1 MRKMMKKTIAV
12 CMAAMMAMSIAACGG
27 AGGSAK
33 GGDDSTFIIGSMGP
47 TSGANAS
54 YGTSVKNGAQIAVDE
69 INEAGGINGTKFELK
84 FEDDQADAGV
94 AANAYSKLYSD
105 NMDVLLGATTS
116 NACKAVNKLAQ
127 KDNILMVTPSGS
139 TKDITD
145 PDNVFRICFTD
156 PLQGEKIA
164 ELVTDTLGYKNI
176 AVLYDVSSDYGVGIH
191 DAFVKQVKAK
201 GAKIVSDQSFTSGD
215 KDFNTQLTSIKSAKP
230 DVIFVPGYYQEASFI
245 LTQAKQLG
253 IDTPFVGSDGWDGVT
268 TQLGTNANI
277 ANGAIFLS
285 PFFSADSA
293 ENVKN
298 FVAKYQE
305 EYKAVPDQF
314 AADAYDGVY
323 AIAKAY
329 EKAGSKDTNA
339 LIKAMKEIEVEGVT
353 GKFSFDKTGEPN
365 KDAKYIQIQKGEY
378 TIFDANKK
386 TK

>member
-12 CMAAMMAMSIAACGG
+12 CMAAMMAMSVAACGG
-27 AGGSAK
+27 ADGSAK

-105 NMDVLLGATTS
+105 NMDALLGATTS
-116 NACKAVNKLAQ
+116 NACQAVNKLAQ

-164 ELVTDTLGYKNI
+164 DLVTDTLGYKNI

-253 IDTPFVGSDGWDGVT
+253 IDIPFVGSDGWDGVT

-378 TIFDANKK
+378 TIFNANKK

>member
-27 AGGSAK
+27 ASGSAK

-69 INEAGGINGTKFELK
+69 LNEAGGINGTKFELQ

-105 NMDVLLGATTS
+105 NMDALLGATTS
-116 NACKAVNKLAQ
+116 NSCQAVNKLAQ

-164 ELVTDTLGYKNI
+164 DLVTDTLGYKNI

-298 FVAKYQE
+298 FVGKYQE

-339 LIKAMKEIEVEGVT
+339 LIKAMKEIEVDGVT

-378 TIFDANKK
+378 TIFNANK
-386 TK
+386 

>member
-1 MRKMMKKTIAV
+1 MMKKTIAV

-105 NMDVLLGATTS
+105 NMDALLGATTS
-116 NACKAVNKLAQ
+116 NACQAVNKLAQ

-164 ELVTDTLGYKNI
+164 DLVTDTLGYKNI

>member
-27 AGGSAK
+27 EGGSAK

-105 NMDVLLGATTS
+105 NMDALLGATTS
-116 NACKAVNKLAQ
+116 NACQAVNKLAQ

-164 ELVTDTLGYKNI
+164 DLVTDTLGYKNI

-378 TIFDANKK
+378 TIFNANKK

>member
-12 CMAAMMAMSIAACGG
+12 CMAAMMAMSVAACGG
-27 AGGSAK
+27 ADGSAK

-105 NMDVLLGATTS
+105 NMDALLGATTS
-116 NACKAVNKLAQ
+116 NACQAVNKLAQ

-139 TKDITD
+139 TKDITE

-164 ELVTDTLGYKNI
+164 DLVTDTLGYKKI

-191 DAFVKQVKAK
+191 DAFVKQVEAK

-253 IDTPFVGSDGWDGVT
+253 IDIPFVGSDGWDGVT

-305 EYKAVPDQF
+305 AYKAVPDQF

-329 EKAGSKDTNA
+329 EKAGSKDTDA
-339 LIKAMKEIEVEGVT
+339 LIKAMKEIEVDGVT
-353 GKFSFDKTGEPN
+353 GKFSFDETGEPN

-378 TIFDANKK
+378 TIFNANKK

>member
-27 AGGSAK
+27 ASGSAK

-69 INEAGGINGTKFELK
+69 LNEAGGINGTKFELK

-105 NMDVLLGATTS
+105 NMDALLGATTS
-116 NACKAVNKLAQ
+116 NSCQAVNKLAQ

-164 ELVTDTLGYKNI
+164 DLVTDTLGYKNI

-339 LIKAMKEIEVEGVT
+339 LIKAMKEIEVDGVT

-378 TIFDANKK
+378 TIFNANK
-386 TK
+386 

>member
-27 AGGSAK
+27 ASGSAK

-69 INEAGGINGTKFELK
+69 INEAGGINGTKFELQ

-105 NMDVLLGATTS
+105 NMDALLGATTS
-116 NACKAVNKLAQ
+116 NSCQAVNKLAQ

-139 TKDITD
+139 TKDITE

-164 ELVTDTLGYKNI
+164 DLVTDTLGYKNI

-298 FVAKYQE
+298 FVGKYQE

-339 LIKAMKEIEVEGVT
+339 LIKAMKEIEVDGVT

-378 TIFDANKK
+378 TIFNANK
-386 TK
+386 

>member
-12 CMAAMMAMSIAACGG
+12 CMATMMAMSVAACGG
-27 AGGSAK
+27 ADGSAK

-105 NMDVLLGATTS
+105 NMDALLGATTS
-116 NACKAVNKLAQ
+116 NSCQAVNKLAQ

-139 TKDITD
+139 TKDITE

-164 ELVTDTLGYKNI
+164 DLVTDSLGYKNI
-176 AVLYDVSSDYGVGIH
+176 AVLYDVSSDYGVGVH
-191 DAFVKQVKAK
+191 DAFVKQVEAK
-201 GAKIVSDQSFTSGD
+201 GGKIVSDQSFTSGD

-253 IDTPFVGSDGWDGVT
+253 INTPFVGSDGWDGVT

-305 EYKAVPDQF
+305 AYKAVPDQF

-339 LIKAMKEIEVEGVT
+339 LIKAMKEIEVDGVT
-353 GKFSFDKTGEPN
+353 GKFSFDETGEPN

-378 TIFDANKK
+378 TIFNANKK

>member
-12 CMAAMMAMSIAACGG
+12 CMAAMMAMSVAACGG
-27 AGGSAK
+27 ADGSAK

-105 NMDVLLGATTS
+105 NMDALLGATTS
-116 NACKAVNKLAQ
+116 NSCQAVNKLAQ

-139 TKDITD
+139 TKDITE

-164 ELVTDTLGYKNI
+164 DLVTDSLGYKNI
-176 AVLYDVSSDYGVGIH
+176 AVLYDVSSDYGVGVH
-191 DAFVKQVKAK
+191 DAFVKQVEAK
-201 GAKIVSDQSFTSGD
+201 GGKIVSDQSFTSGD

-253 IDTPFVGSDGWDGVT
+253 INTPFVGSDGWDGVT

-305 EYKAVPDQF
+305 AYKAVPDQF

-329 EKAGSKDTNA
+329 EKAGSKDTDA
-339 LIKAMKEIEVEGVT
+339 LIKAMKEIEVDGVT
-353 GKFSFDKTGEPN
+353 GKFSFDETGEPN

-378 TIFDANKK
+378 TIFNVNNK

>member
-12 CMAAMMAMSIAACGG
+12 CMATMMAMSVAACGG
-27 AGGSAK
+27 ADGSAK

-105 NMDVLLGATTS
+105 NMDALLGATTS
-116 NACKAVNKLAQ
+116 NSCQAVNKLAQ

-139 TKDITD
+139 TKDITE

-164 ELVTDTLGYKNI
+164 DLVTDSLGYKNI
-176 AVLYDVSSDYGVGIH
+176 AVLYDVSSDYGVGVH
-191 DAFVKQVKAK
+191 DAFVKQVEAK
-201 GAKIVSDQSFTSGD
+201 GGKIVSDQSFTSGD

-253 IDTPFVGSDGWDGVT
+253 INTPFVGSDGWDGVT

-298 FVAKYQE
+298 FVTKYQE
-305 EYKAVPDQF
+305 AYKAVPDQF

-329 EKAGSKDTNA
+329 EKAGSKDTDA
-339 LIKAMKEIEVEGVT
+339 LIKAMKEIEVDGVT
-353 GKFSFDKTGEPN
+353 GKFSFDETGEPN

-378 TIFDANKK
+378 TIFNVNNK

>member
-12 CMAAMMAMSIAACGG
+12 CMAAMMAMSIAAC
-27 AGGSAK
+27 GSAK

-69 INEAGGINGTKFELK
+69 INEAGGINGTKFELQ

-105 NMDVLLGATTS
+105 NMDALLGATTS
-116 NACKAVNKLAQ
+116 NSCQAVNKLAQ

-164 ELVTDTLGYKNI
+164 DLVTDTLGYKNI

-298 FVAKYQE
+298 FVGKYQE

-339 LIKAMKEIEVEGVT
+339 LIKAMKEIEVDGVT

-378 TIFDANKK
+378 TIFNANK
-386 TK
+386 

>member
-12 CMAAMMAMSIAACGG
+12 CMAAMMAMSVAACGG
-27 AGGSAK
+27 ADGSAK

-105 NMDVLLGATTS
+105 NMDALLGATTS
-116 NACKAVNKLAQ
+116 NSCQAVNKLAQ

-139 TKDITD
+139 TKDITE

-164 ELVTDTLGYKNI
+164 DLVTDTLGYKNI

-191 DAFVKQVKAK
+191 DAFVKQVEAK

-253 IDTPFVGSDGWDGVT
+253 IDIPFVGSDGWDGVT

-305 EYKAVPDQF
+305 AYKAVPDQF

-329 EKAGSKDTNA
+329 EKAGSKDTDA
-339 LIKAMKEIEVEGVT
+339 LIKAMKEIEVDGVT
-353 GKFSFDKTGEPN
+353 GKFSFDETGEPN

-378 TIFDANKK
+378 TIFNVNNK

>member
-27 AGGSAK
+27 TGGSAK

-105 NMDVLLGATTS
+105 NMDALLGATTS
-116 NACKAVNKLAQ
+116 NACQAVNKLAQ

-139 TKDITD
+139 TKDITE

-164 ELVTDTLGYKNI
+164 DLVTDTLGYKNI

-253 IDTPFVGSDGWDGVT
+253 IDIPFVGSDGWDGVT

-378 TIFDANKK
+378 TIFNANKK

>member
-27 AGGSAK
+27 TGGSAK

-105 NMDVLLGATTS
+105 NMDALLGATTS
-116 NACKAVNKLAQ
+116 NACQAVNKLAQ

-164 ELVTDTLGYKNI
+164 DLVTDTLGYKNI

-253 IDTPFVGSDGWDGVT
+253 IDIPFVGSDGWDGVT

-378 TIFDANKK
+378 TIFNANKK

>member
-105 NMDVLLGATTS
+105 NMDALLGATTS
-116 NACKAVNKLAQ
+116 NACQAVNKLAQ

-164 ELVTDTLGYKNI
+164 DLVTDTLGYKNI

-378 TIFDANKK
+378 TIFNANKK

>member
-27 AGGSAK
+27 ASGSAK

-69 INEAGGINGTKFELK
+69 LNEAGGINGTKFELK

-105 NMDVLLGATTS
+105 NMDALLGATTS
-116 NACKAVNKLAQ
+116 NSCQAVNKLAQ

-164 ELVTDTLGYKNI
+164 DLVTDTLGYKNI

-298 FVAKYQE
+298 FVGKYQE

-339 LIKAMKEIEVEGVT
+339 LIKAMKEIEVDGVT

-378 TIFDANKK
+378 TIFNANK
-386 TK
+386 